1 MTAASDSTKRVPEPI
16 RDPEFDH
23 LLTPQNC
30 AIALIDYQ
38 EGQYATVGSTSRE
51 EIDLGVVTLAQLATD
66 YEIPT
71 VVSTVAVGMGVHG
84 PTVDAVARE
93 LPGISDIDR
102 TGVNSWEDAEFRA
115 AIEATGRKKIVMA
128 GLWTEVCLALPT
140 LDMLLEGYEIY
151 PVIDA
156 VGGVSA
162 VSHQA
167 AVDRMIQ
174 AGARPI
180 TSLAF
185 GCELMRNW
193 ARLDADRYR
202 AVINDYFRRKRDA
215 GQPSGELFSQD
226 QHTGPQTTIE
236 GTVT

>member
-1 MTAASDSTKRVPEPI
+1 MTTAPTGKKIDPEPI
-16 RDPEFDH
+16 RDPESDH

-51 EIDLGVVTLAQLATD
+51 EIDLGVVTLAQLARA

-71 VVSTVAVGMGVHG
+71 VVTTVAVGMGVHQS
-84 PTVDAVARE
+84 TVDTITRE
-93 LPGISDIDR
+93 LPGVTEIDR
-102 TGVNSWEDAEFRA
+102 TGVNSWEDADFRA

-128 GLWTEVCLALPT
+128 GLWTEVCLAFPT

-156 VGGVSA
+156 VGGVSP
-162 VSHQA
+162 VTHQVA
-167 AVDRMIQ
+167 IDRMVQ
-174 AGARPI
+174 AGAHPI

-193 ARLDADRYR
+193 ARPDADRYR
-202 AVINDYFRRKRDA
+202 AVINDYFRRKREA
-215 GQPSGELFSQD
+215 GQSSGDLFSQ
-226 QHTGPQTTIE
+226 TQTPPEDTR
-236 GTVT
+236 

>member
-1 MTAASDSTKRVPEPI
+1 MTKVPTSRKTNPEPI
-16 RDPEFDH
+16 RDPESDH

-51 EIDLGVVTLAQLATD
+51 EIDLGVVTLAQLARA

-71 VVSTVAVGMGVHG
+71 VVTTVAVGMGVHE
-84 PTVDAVARE
+84 PTVDQITRE
-93 LPGISDIDR
+93 LPEIDEIDR
-102 TGVNSWEDAEFRA
+102 TGVNSWEDADFRR

-128 GLWTEVCLALPT
+128 GLWTEVCLTFPT
-140 LDMLLEGYEIY
+140 LDMLVEGYEIY

-156 VGGVSA
+156 VGGVS
-162 VSHQA
+162 VDTHKA
-167 AVDRMIQ
+167 AIDRMLQ
-174 AGARPI
+174 AGAQPI

-193 ARLDADRYR
+193 ARSDADRYR
-202 AVINDYFRRKRDA
+202 TVINDYFRRKREA
-215 GQPSGELFSQD
+215 GQSSGDLFS
-226 QHTGPQTTIE
+226 
-236 GTVT
+236 

>member
-1 MTAASDSTKRVPEPI
+1 MTTVPNRKKIDPEPI
-16 RDPEFDH
+16 RDPESDH

-38 EGQYATVGSTSRE
+38 EGQYVTVGSTSRE
-51 EIDLGVVTLAQLATD
+51 EIDLGVVTLAQLARA

-71 VVSTVAVGMGVHG
+71 VVTTVAVGMGVHK
-84 PTVDAVARE
+84 PTVEEITRE
-93 LPGISDIDR
+93 LPGITEIDR
-102 TGVNSWEDAEFRA
+102 TGVNSWEDADFRA

-128 GLWTEVCLALPT
+128 GLWTEVCLAFPT
-140 LDMLLEGYEIY
+140 LDMLVEGYEIY

-162 VSHQA
+162 VTHQA
-167 AVDRMIQ
+167 AIDRMLQ
-174 AGARPI
+174 AGAQPI

-193 ARLDADRYR
+193 ARPDADRYR
-202 AVINDYFRRKRDA
+202 SIINDYFRRKREA
-215 GQPSGELFSQD
+215 GQSSGDLFSQ
-226 QHTGPQTTIE
+226 G
-236 GTVT
+236 

>member
-1 MTAASDSTKRVPEPI
+1 MTAVPTSKKIDPEPI
-16 RDPEFDH
+16 RDPESDH

-51 EIDLGVVTLAQLATD
+51 EIDLGVVTLAQLARA

-71 VVSTVAVGMGVHG
+71 VVTTVAVGMGVHK
-84 PTVDAVARE
+84 PTVDEITRE
-93 LPGISDIDR
+93 LSGITEIDR
-102 TGVNSWEDAEFRA
+102 TGVNSWEDADFRA

-128 GLWTEVCLALPT
+128 GLWTEVCLAFPT

-162 VSHQA
+162 VTHQA
-167 AVDRMIQ
+167 AIDRMLQ
-174 AGARPI
+174 AGAQPI

-193 ARLDADRYR
+193 ARSDADRYR
-202 AVINDYFRRKRDA
+202 TIINDYFRRKRDA
-215 GQPSGELFSQD
+215 GRSSGDLFS
-226 QHTGPQTTIE
+226 
-236 GTVT
+236 

>member
-1 MTAASDSTKRVPEPI
+1 MTAVSNSKKRDPEPI
-16 RDPEFDH
+16 RDPEADH

-30 AIALIDYQ
+30 AIAIIDYQ

-51 EIDLGVVTLAQLATD
+51 EIDLGVVTLAQLAAA

-71 VVSTVAVGMGVHG
+71 VVTTVAVGMGVHK
-84 PTVDAVARE
+84 PTVDEITRE
-93 LPGISDIDR
+93 LPGITEIDR
-102 TGVNSWEDAEFRA
+102 TGVNSWEDADFRA
-115 AIEATGRKKIVMA
+115 AIEATGRRKIVMA

-162 VSHQA
+162 VSHQTA
-167 AVDRMIQ
+167 IDRMIQ
-174 AGARPI
+174 AGAQPI

-193 ARLDADRYR
+193 ARPDADRYR
-202 AVINDYFRRKRDA
+202 TVINGYFQRKRKA
-215 GQPSGELFSQD
+215 GQPSGELFSRD
-226 QHTGPQTTIE
+226 RHTGPERAIE
-236 GTVT
+236 RTVT

>member
-1 MTAASDSTKRVPEPI
+1 MNTVPTSKKMDHEPI
-16 RDPEFDH
+16 RDPDSDH

-30 AIALIDYQ
+30 AIAFIDYQ
-38 EGQYATVGSTSRE
+38 EGQYATVGSASRE
-51 EIDLGVVTLAQLATD
+51 EIDLGVVTLAQLARA

-71 VVSTVAVGMGVHG
+71 VVTTVAVGMGVNK
-84 PTVDAVARE
+84 PTVDEITRE
-93 LPGISDIDR
+93 LPGITEIDR
-102 TGVNSWEDAEFRA
+102 TGVNSWEDADFRA

-128 GLWTEVCLALPT
+128 GLWTEVCLAFPT

-162 VSHQA
+162 VTHQTA
-167 AVDRMIQ
+167 IDRMLQ
-174 AGARPI
+174 AGAQPI

-193 ARLDADRYR
+193 ARSDADRYR
-202 AVINDYFRRKRDA
+202 TIINDYFRRKREA
-215 GQPSGELFSQD
+215 GQSAGDLLS
-226 QHTGPQTTIE
+226 
-236 GTVT
+236 